1 MGRKVLETWKAELL
15 GGGLRCIQR
24 EWVRP
29 CRLSL
34 ARRMG
39 ALPTGCPLWLAMP
52 QPWIAQLSH
61 QWTPITLKKKSKPHK
76 KWVTLCFL
84 EEKKKAQ
91 KNANKCWIRK
101 FSPNSFC
108 WKRLMFQLYLFL
120 QTAPVNPKLDFLY
133 RYSTFLNFSVSNT
146 FRFSVLFCDPLSRD
160 FFQHC
165 LSILSHTK
173 NLFGSYSFN
182 FQWVFPTSPSFSLL
196 FYSLLFLFYG
206 CSVFC
211 CLFLNS

>member
-1 MGRKVLETWKAELL
+1 MSVTYNTAHGNAEPLTH
-15 GGGLRCIQR
+15 
-24 EWVRP
+24 WVRP
-29 CRLSL
+29 GTEPATSWFLIRFVNHWATTGTPGGIFWCRDMLLYYSL
-34 ARRMG
+34 TISSPP
-39 ALPTGCPLWLAMP
+39 LPL
-52 QPWIAQLSH
+52 I
-61 QWTPITLKKKSKPHK
+61 
-76 KWVTLCFL
+76 
-84 EEKKKAQ
+84 
-91 KNANKCWIRK
+91 
-101 FSPNSFC
+101 SPS
-108 WKRLMFQLYLFL
+108 
-120 QTAPVNPKLDFLY
+120 TAPVNPKLDFLY
-133 RYSTFLNFSVSNT
+133 CYSTFLNFSVSNT

-160 FFQHC
+160 FLQHC